1 MSGVPGAPAPETV
14 KGNVVP
20 SSVAA
25 GDDPPL
31 REPPARSIGESLRE
45 LRASRDLLVQMV
57 RRDLTAKHAGS
68 FLGFFWSL
76 LSPALLVAVYATVFW
91 VMGFTPTKGEFNDL
105 PFALFF
111 FGGLVLWNIFNAG
124 VAGGTASIVG
134 AGFLVR
140 KIYFPREILPLAVV
154 LSALV
159 TFCFEF
165 AVLVVFQA
173 ALGHPPSWTIVL
185 GLPIVAVVAVLA
197 AGLGLFL
204 AAATVYFRDVE
215 HFIAVFLQLLFWG
228 SPFLYDISFIQDRH
242 PGAVDLLLLNPLT
255 PCVIAFREAVLI
267 GEVPGPWRLLYSAVV
282 AVVVLVGGWLYFN
295 RHERR
300 MAELV

>member
-1 MSGVPGAPAPETV
+1 MTAAVPETV
-14 KGNVVP
+14 EGNRLPPVP
-20 SSVAA
+20 A
-25 GDDPPL
+25 GSEPPL
-31 REPPARSIGESLRE
+31 REPPSRSIGESLRE

-57 RRDLTAKHAGS
+57 RRDLTAKHAGT

-76 LSPALLVAVYATVFW
+76 LSPALLVVVYAGVFW
-91 VMGFTPTKGEFNDL
+91 IMGFTPTKGEFNDL

-124 VAGGTASIVG
+124 VSGGTASVVG

-154 LSALV
+154 LSGLV
-159 TFCFEF
+159 TFVFEF
-165 AVLVVFQA
+165 AVLLLFQTV
-173 ALGHPPSWTIVL
+173 LGHPPSWTVVL
-185 GLPIVAVVAVLA
+185 ALPIVAIVTVLA
-197 AGLGLFL
+197 AGLALFL
-204 AAATVYFRDVE
+204 SAATVYFRDIE
-215 HFIAVFLQLLFWG
+215 HFIAVILQLLFWG

-242 PGAVDLLLLNPLT
+242 PAAADALLLNPLT

-267 GEVPGPWRLLYSAVV
+267 GEVPGPWRLLYSAGV
-282 AVVVLVGGWLYFN
+282 AVVVLVGGWLWFN